1 MQYFFASNEFILY
14 QNQDTAI
21 IYKKNI
27 RINFPKFCYK
37 FEWNRS
43 HIKNKLCIFLTKLT
57 LLKHKLAKK

>member
-27 RINFPKFCYK
+27 RTLTFQNFATNLNGI
-37 FEWNRS
+37 EV
-43 HIKNKLCIFLTKLT
+43 I
-57 LLKHKLAKK
+57 LKISCVYF